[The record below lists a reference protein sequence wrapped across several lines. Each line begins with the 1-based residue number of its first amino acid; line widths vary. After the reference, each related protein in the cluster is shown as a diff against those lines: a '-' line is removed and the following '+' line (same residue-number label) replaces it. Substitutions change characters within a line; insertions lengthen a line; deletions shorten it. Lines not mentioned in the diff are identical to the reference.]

1 MPRPVSQENID
12 KAITAL
18 SDNPDITGKQFQEL
32 SGLSR
37 ATAYQALRVARE
49 TSDNGDQ
56 STSDHSDNGNGGKG
70 DNTVI
75 TDNLSSETGDNSDHK
90 VISKPG
96 NQDTQVI
103 EVDSVI
109 TDSSDSGSTDNRVN
123 QGAQLLKEPGPRVYG
138 GRIVSRLKVEQ
149 VKKLFADNPSI
160 SGPQVARELQ
170 CSEDTAY
177 KALRVAKEESLQDS
191 QEYRDRVKRL
201 METKAKKAIEASE
214 MQVEDRLQVMRATAT
229 RLHREAELSG
239 STKDLEAAMR
249 AWRQLTEYERQVTGI
264 AQAERQAT
272 AATGKTEL
280 TLQLPI
286 TPDQLDQI
294 KPV

>member
-37 ATAYQALRVARE
+37 ATAYQALRVAR
-49 TSDNGDQ
+49 DQ
-56 STSDHSDNGNGGKG
+56 SASDHSETGDNGNGSKGGKP
-70 DNTVI
+70 VI
-75 TDNLSSETGDNSDHK
+75 SDNLSSETGDHSDQR

-96 NQDTQVI
+96 NQDTRVI

-109 TDSSDSGSTDNRVN
+109 TDSSDSGFRVN
-123 QGAQLLKEPGPRVYG
+123 QGAQLLKEPDPPIYG
-138 GRIVSRLKVEQ
+138 GKPIAQFKVDTA
-149 VKKLFADNPSI
+149 KKLLADNPAI
-160 SGPQVARELQ
+160 TGKQVAEHLNCCENTGNLALKTAKYQVTQGSREW
-170 CSEDTAY
+170 
-177 KALRVAKEESLQDS
+177 
-191 QEYRDRVKRL
+191 RDRAQRL
-201 METKAKKAIEASE
+201 QETKIKKAIEATE
-214 MQVEDRLQVMRATAT
+214 MQVEDRLRVMRATAT

>member
-12 KAITAL
+12 TAITAL
-18 SDNPDITGKQFQEL
+18 HDNPDITGKQFQEL

-49 TSDNGDQ
+49 TSD
-56 STSDHSDNGNGGKG
+56 HSDNGNGSKGGKP
-70 DNTVI
+70 VI
-75 TDNLSSETGDNSDHK
+75 SDNLSSETGDNSDHK

-109 TDSSDSGSTDNRVN
+109 TDSSDSGSRVN
-123 QGAQLLKEPGPRVYG
+123 RGSQLLKEPGPRVYG